1 MATSVAKEDAM
12 KNRWFW
18 GLTFCVGLFSVSPA
32 RAEIVANLE
41 EPASSQT
48 GVGLSTIRGF
58 AYDTGGKEVTIR
70 PRFDGVTF
78 DTVLSCCD
86 LRQDVTAEPDSGFN
100 SSINYGTLFT
110 TPGPHLV
117 GVEVS
122 SSDGDDTVVVDHA
135 VVVLHPGNASF
146 VTNFDL
152 SAASC
157 SIQGN
162 QVVIT
167 GAALTST
174 GGTPVTTNL
183 TAAYATNSQS
193 LVFTAASGAPTPTNF
208 TANLNGSQEVPPPTS
223 LTGIGTGALVLNT
236 TNNTITSCSVTFSN
250 LTGPAVAAHIHLAP
264 PGVAGPIIVPLTLG
278 AGGTSPATCTAGTAL
293 TADQVTALLQ
303 GNLYFNVHTSANMA
317 GEGRGQIVAAPAP

>member
-1 MATSVAKEDAM
+1 M
-12 KNRWFW
+12 KKGWLWTITLGAVF
-18 GLTFCVGLFSVSPA
+18 LSVSA
-32 RAEIVANLE
+32 AQAALVVTLE
-41 EPASSQT
+41 EPAAGQT

-58 AYDTGGKEVTIR
+58 AYDTGGKVVTIK

-110 TPGPHLV
+110 TPGPHVV

-122 SSDGDDTVVVDHA
+122 ASNEDTVVVDHA

-162 QVVIT
+162 QVVLN

-193 LVFTAASGAPTPTNF
+193 LVFTSVSGAPTLTNF
-208 TANLNGSQEVPPPTS
+208 TANITGSQEVPPPTS
-223 LTGIGTGALVLNT
+223 LTGTGTGTLVLNRS
-236 TNNTITSCSVTFSN
+236 NNTITCNITVSN
-250 LTGPAVAAHIHLAP
+250 LSGPAIAAHIHQAP
-264 PGVAGPIIVPLTLG
+264 PGEAGAIIVGLTGSDLSQGTCPAG
-278 AGGTSPATCTAGTAL
+278 ATL
-293 TADQVTALLQ
+293 TAAQVTALDQ
-303 GNLYFNVHTSANMA
+303 GNLYFNVHTTANMA
-317 GEGRGQIVAAPAP
+317 GEARGQIVAAAAP

>member
-1 MATSVAKEDAM
+1 M
-12 KNRWFW
+12 KNVWFW
-18 GLTFCVGLFSVSPA
+18 GITFCVCLFSVSAA
-32 RAEIVANLE
+32 RAEIIVNLE
-41 EPASSQT
+41 EPAAGQT

-58 AYDTGGKEVTIR
+58 AYDTGSKEVTIK

-78 DTVLSCCD
+78 NTVLSCCD

-100 SSINYGTLFT
+100 SSINYGTLFA
-110 TPGPHLV
+110 TPGPHMV

-122 SSDGDDTVVVDHA
+122 ASGEDTIVVDHA

-183 TAAYATNSQS
+183 TAEYATNSQS
-193 LVFTAASGAPTPTNF
+193 LVFTAASGALTPTNF
-208 TANLNGSQEVPPPTS
+208 TANLNGSQEVPTPTTS
-223 LTGIGTGALVLNT
+223 TTGTGTGTLVLNT
-236 TNNTITSCSVTFSN
+236 SNNTITSCSVTFSN
-250 LTGPAVAAHIHLAP
+250 LTGPAIASHIHLAP
-264 PGVAGPIIVPLTLG
+264 PGTPGPVIVPLTIG
-278 AGGTSPATCTAGTAL
+278 AGGTSPATCPANAPL
-293 TADQVTALLQ
+293 SADQVTALLQ
-303 GNLYFNVHTSANMA
+303 GNLYFNVHTTANPS
-317 GEGRGQIVAAPAP
+317 GEIRGQIVTAAP

>member
-1 MATSVAKEDAM
+1 VNLISTTKEDAM
-12 KNRWFW
+12 KNVWFW
-18 GLTFCVGLFSVSPA
+18 SITLCACLLSVSVA
-32 RAEIVANLE
+32 RAAIVANLE
-41 EPASSQT
+41 EPAASQT

-70 PRFDGVTF
+70 PRFDGVIF
-78 DTVLSCCD
+78 ATVISCCD
-86 LRQDVTAEPDSGFN
+86 LRPDVTANPDSGFN
-100 SSINYGTLFT
+100 ASINYGTLFV

-122 SSDGDDTVVVDHA
+122 APGETTVVIDHA
-135 VVVLHPGNASF
+135 VVALRPGNASF

-157 SIQGN
+157 SIVGN
-162 QVVIT
+162 QIVLN

-193 LVFTAASGAPTPTNF
+193 LVFTAASGSPTPTNF
-208 TANLNGSQEVPPPTS
+208 TANLNGSQETPPPTS
-223 LTGIGTGALVLNT
+223 LTGTGTGTLVLNT
-236 TNNTITSCSVTFSN
+236 SNNTITSCSLTFSN

-264 PGVAGPIIVPLTLG
+264 PGTPGNIIVGLTLG
-278 AGGTSPATCTAGTAL
+278 AGGTSPATCPANAPL
-293 TADQVTALLQ
+293 TAAQVTDLLQ
-303 GNLYFNVHTSANMA
+303 GNLYFNVHTAANPA
-317 GEGRGQIVAAPAP
+317 GEIRGQIVAAPAP

>member
-1 MATSVAKEDAM
+1 M
-12 KNRWFW
+12 KKGRLWTIAL
-18 GLTFCVGLFSVSPA
+18 GAVLLSVSA
-32 RAEIVANLE
+32 VRAEIVVTLE
-41 EPASSQT
+41 EPAAGQT

-58 AYDTGGKEVTIR
+58 AYDADGGGTVTIK

-86 LRQDVTAEPDSGFN
+86 LRQDVEAEPDSGFN
-100 SSINYGTLFT
+100 SSINYGTLFE

-122 SSDGDDTVVVDHA
+122 ASDGDDPVVVDHA

-162 QVVIT
+162 QVVIN

-193 LVFTAASGAPTPTNF
+193 LVFTSASGAPTPTNF
-208 TANLNGSQEVPPPTS
+208 TANLNGSQEVPTPTGS
-223 LTGIGTGALVLNT
+223 TTGTGTGTLVLNT

-250 LTGPAVAAHIHLAP
+250 LTGPATAAHIHIAP
-264 PGVAGPIIVPLTLG
+264 PGTPGPISVGLTLG
-278 AGGTSPATCTAGTAL
+278 AGGTSPATCPANAPL

-303 GNLYFNVHTSANMA
+303 GNLYFNVHTDANPS
-317 GEGRGQIVAAPAP
+317 GEIRGQIVATEAP

>member
-1 MATSVAKEDAM
+1 MKKVWLWGVTLCACLLSASV
-12 KNRWFW
+12 
-18 GLTFCVGLFSVSPA
+18 A
-32 RAEIVANLE
+32 RAEIVVELE
-41 EPASSQT
+41 EPAASQT

-100 SSINYGTLFT
+100 SSINYGTLFA

-122 SSDGDDTVVVDHA
+122 ASGEDTVVVDHA

-146 VTNFDL
+146 VTDFDL
-152 SAASC
+152 STASC
-157 SIQGN
+157 SIQGD

-167 GAALTST
+167 GAMLTST

-193 LVFTAASGAPTPTNF
+193 LVFTAASGAPATTDF
-208 TANLNGSQEVPPPTS
+208 TANINGSQEVPPPTS
-223 LTGIGTGALVLNT
+223 LTGTGTGSLVLNT
-236 TNNTITSCSVTFSN
+236 SNNTITSCSMTFSN
-250 LTGPAVAAHIHLAP
+250 LTGPAIAAHIHLAP
-264 PGVAGPIIVPLTLG
+264 PGTAGPVIVPLTLG
-278 AGGTSPATCTAGTAL
+278 AGGTSPATCTAGAAL

-303 GNLYFNVHTSANMA
+303 GNLYFNVHTDANMA
-317 GEGRGQIVAAPAP
+317 GEARGQIVAGAAQ

>member
-1 MATSVAKEDAM
+1 M
-12 KNRWFW
+12 KNVWFW
-18 GLTFCVGLFSVSPA
+18 GITLCVGLFSASAA
-32 RAEIVANLE
+32 RAEIVASLE
-41 EPASSQT
+41 EPAAGQT

-58 AYDTGGKEVTIR
+58 AYDTGSKEVTIR

-86 LRQDVTAEPDSGFN
+86 LRQDVTADPDSGFN
-100 SSINYGTLFT
+100 ASVNYGTLFAI
-110 TPGPHLV
+110 PGPHLV

-122 SSDGDDTVVVDHA
+122 APGETTVAIDHA

-157 SIQGN
+157 SIEGDQIVLN
-162 QVVIT
+162 

-193 LVFTAASGAPTPTNF
+193 LVFTAASGAPTPTTF

-236 TNNTITSCSVTFSN
+236 SNNTITSCSVTFSN
-250 LTGPAVAAHIHLAP
+250 LTGPAIAAHIHLAP
-264 PGVAGPIIVPLTLG
+264 PGIAGPIIIPLTLG

-317 GEGRGQIVAAPAP
+317 GEDRGQIVAAPVP

>member
-1 MATSVAKEDAM
+1 M
-12 KNRWFW
+12 KNGWFW
-18 GLTFCVGLFSVSPA
+18 AITLCTCLFSVSA
-32 RAEIVANLE
+32 TQADIVVNLE
-41 EPASSQT
+41 EPAAGQT

-58 AYDTGGKEVTIR
+58 AYDTDGADVTIK

-86 LRQDVTAEPDSGFN
+86 LRQDVTADSDSGFN
-100 SSINYGTLFT
+100 ASINYGTLFA

-122 SSDGDDTVVVDHA
+122 ASDGDDTVVVDHV
-135 VVVLHPGNASF
+135 VVVLRPGNASF

-167 GAALTST
+167 GAMLTPT
-174 GGTPVTTNL
+174 GGTPVSTNL

-223 LTGIGTGALVLNT
+223 LTGTGTGTLVLDAS
-236 TNNTITSCSVTFSN
+236 NNTITSCSMTFSN

-264 PGVAGPIIVPLTLG
+264 PGEAGPIIVPLTLG

-303 GNLYFNVHTSANMA
+303 GNLYFNVHTSANPT
-317 GEGRGQIVAAPAP
+317 GEARGQIVAGAAP